1 MTSRP
6 FLAVVQYDGG
16 QFVGWQ
22 RQPASRTVQG
32 EMEAVLQRITDR
44 RTVVTGAGRTDTGV
58 HALGQGA
65 GFLAAER
72 WAEDVSGLHRAL
84 NALLPKDIWVER
96 VAEMR
101 PGFHPRKSAV
111 SRRYHYVIGTDAA
124 AESPFRRRFEWA
136 LHRALDAGALAT
148 CARTLIGEHDF
159 RGFAAAG
166 QVKPHY
172 RCRVALA
179 EWAPRADGAG
189 MTFTIEADRFL
200 HHMVRF
206 LVGTM
211 ADIALGRRPASD
223 FPRLLAATDNRAA
236 SPPAPPQG
244 LYLVHVQYPA
254 DLYAGGASP

>member
-32 EMEAVLQRITDR
+32 EMEAVLQRIIDR

-58 HALGQGA
+58 HALGQAA
-65 GFLAAER
+65 GFLAPER
-72 WAEDVSGLHRAL
+72 WAGDVSGLHRAL

-96 VAEMR
+96 VMEMR
-101 PGFHPRKSAV
+101 PGFHPRKSATA
-111 SRRYHYVIGTDAA
+111 RRYQYVIGTDAA

-136 LHRALDAGALAT
+136 LHRALDADALAT

-189 MTFTIEADRFL
+189 VTFTIEADRFL

-211 ADIALGRRPASD
+211 VDIALGRRPASD

-244 LYLVHVQYPA
+244 LYLVCVRYPA
-254 DLYAGGASP
+254 DLYAGASP